1 MQPEVS
7 EMQGRQT
14 SDKANDEQSA
24 IQGHGDKHEEAKKDQ
39 FWKHTQQDL
48 VN

>member
-24 IQGHGDKHEEAKKDQ
+24 IQGHGDKHEEAKKD
-39 FWKHTQQDL
+39 TIL
-48 VN
+48 EAYSAGLG